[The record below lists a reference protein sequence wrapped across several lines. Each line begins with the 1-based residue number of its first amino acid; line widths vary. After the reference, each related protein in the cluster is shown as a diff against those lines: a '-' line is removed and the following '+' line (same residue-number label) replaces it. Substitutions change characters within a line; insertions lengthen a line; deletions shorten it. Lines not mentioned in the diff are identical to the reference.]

1 MSRLRYFI
9 WILSFMTALHLTASE
24 TQTLP
29 QDERAEPAPAGE
41 NRYKLTELVNRALQ
55 YTQLLGS
62 QDARVK
68 ESRLA
73 ASQARVWLG
82 SSLDLSIGRRSEAAT
97 SGPRYE
103 LSLTQPL
110 PLWGKPGLRGSLL
123 DLESQSWQ
131 VRRSATQLAVTLN
144 VVKLAYEYSANRR
157 KANLA
162 QKRQK
167 RFELIQE
174 YLQGRVFPTPQRKAE
189 SRIVQNRLKN
199 LVSDTI
205 QSQADFKASFEK
217 LKVYVPLGSG
227 EYPDIDTPWFSGVK
241 DIGEKEWLPRALEK
255 HPDLRIQR
263 LTVRGAELEKTLAAR
278 EGLPDPGF
286 SASYEEGR
294 AAETEKNFGLGLNLA
309 LPPWNRNRAG
319 IKSAEARRLAEERL
333 LSFEEQKIKAEI
345 PRLVVEYEAARQAV
359 QKYPEALPHELEI
372 QLQEAEEGFRKG
384 QIDSLTFREVDSTA
398 SEIFE
403 RVLDAQRDFAAK
415 IAELMAVVGE
425 QNPLAQLGSF

>member
-1 MSRLRYFI
+1 M
-9 WILSFMTALHLTASE
+9 W
-24 TQTLP
+24 
-29 QDERAEPAPAGE
+29 
-41 NRYKLTELVNRALQ
+41 
-55 YTQLLGS
+55 
-62 QDARVK
+62 
-68 ESRLA
+68 
-73 ASQARVWLG
+73 
-82 SSLDLSIGRRSEAAT
+82 
-97 SGPRYE
+97 YE
-103 LSLTQPL
+103 LPE
-110 PLWGKPGLRGSLL
+110 G
-123 DLESQSWQ
+123 EHI
-131 VRRSATQLAVTLN
+131 
-144 VVKLAYEYSANRR
+144 AN
-157 KANLA
+157 
-162 QKRQK
+162 
-167 RFELIQE
+167 
-174 YLQGRVFPTPQRKAE
+174 
-189 SRIVQNRLKN
+189 NRL
-199 LVSDTI
+199 
-205 QSQADFKASFEK
+205 
-217 LKVYVPLGSG
+217 
-227 EYPDIDTPWFSGVK
+227 K

-384 QIDSLTFREVDSTA
+384 QIDILTFLELDSTA